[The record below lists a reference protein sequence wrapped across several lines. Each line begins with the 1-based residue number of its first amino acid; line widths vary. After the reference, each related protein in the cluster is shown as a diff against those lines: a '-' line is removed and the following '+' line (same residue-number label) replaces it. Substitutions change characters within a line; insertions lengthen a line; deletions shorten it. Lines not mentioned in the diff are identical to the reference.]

1 LPEPLKQKII
11 SYCEADSFK
20 SFGAF
25 NVQRIEK
32 IDGFKFHLD
41 DNSWVMI
48 RPSGTEP
55 VLRIY
60 SESENHAKVI
70 DILNAAK
77 STVLAI

>member
-1 LPEPLKQKII
+1 
-11 SYCEADSFK
+11 
-20 SFGAF
+20 
-25 NVQRIEK
+25 
-32 IDGFKFHLD
+32 
-41 DNSWVMI
+41 MI